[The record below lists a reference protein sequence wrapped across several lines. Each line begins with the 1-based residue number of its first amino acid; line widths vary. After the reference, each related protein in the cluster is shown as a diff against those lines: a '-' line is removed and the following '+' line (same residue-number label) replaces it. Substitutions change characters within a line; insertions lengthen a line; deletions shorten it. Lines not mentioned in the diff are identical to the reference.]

1 MPDLRPQQTPRYH
14 LLKRF
19 IGHHLEN
26 GRENQP
32 GKWFEGIF
40 NWFSHNGGVPGCQA
54 QQAMVLRTKGFVGSL
69 ARQRCR
75 CLSPRHTNK
84 PFVSFNSN
92 VPLDFKLQINTVEI
106 SITVS

>member
-1 MPDLRPQQTPRYH
+1 MKGTLAVDGHESVPHKAENTKKGYRQGAKKSDVRRLIVRPQQTPRYH

-40 NWFSHNGGVPGCQA
+40 NWFSHKDEGVCRQGTP
-54 QQAMVLRTKGFVGSL
+54 TSL
-69 ARQRCR
+69 
-75 CLSPRHTNK
+75 LSPLTRM
-84 PFVSFNSN
+84 SR
-92 VPLDFKLQINTVEI
+92 
-106 SITVS
+106 